1 MKHQKSILKIE
12 PNITCGYDKLIS
24 IRLEYKEK
32 LHNTISFQ
40 KYAIEMLNNLELDL
54 ECYRAKLR
62 ELYRSKIRY
71 PEQFSIKMK
80 DQLNRINIKKTEK
93 IEEIKRTVSYI
104 KTKKWEIQVLQS
116 NMRDLSNIIKEIRE
130 KYPHYRKEHFRL
142 RHTIYK
148 DHTEKMDAVIVYP
161 IQMVTMPMTSLP

>member
-80 DQLNRINIKKTEK
+80 DQLNRI
-93 IEEIKRTVSYI
+93 
-104 KTKKWEIQVLQS
+104 
-116 NMRDLSNIIKEIRE
+116 D
-130 KYPHYRKEHFRL
+130 RKS
-142 RHTIYK
+142 
-148 DHTEKMDAVIVYP
+148 VV
-161 IQMVTMPMTSLP
+161 